1 MALDRRPTGD
11 AIIAQA
17 PQAPGED
24 RTLARLLAACSMADM
39 SDSAHVIKPAGGKT
53 TYASDGYAIA
63 PVFAPQEVEAAQA
76 DIIEQLDRVASALHH
91 PFEHS
96 CPDLPLTERLDA
108 VAGKEKAYA
117 NLLRLAVLTDAHRGP
132 RLTQLAQNPKLRAV
146 AEQLAGRP
154 LQAAGNTIRLRASF
168 AAFPEHWHNWH
179 SDVAIHDGSDCGRLN
194 ITAWIPLMDAGPGQG
209 GLEIAAGRQ
218 SAPLPHVRASD
229 FHIEPADLDHLPR
242 ATPHCRAGEVLF
254 LDRFTPHRTLPNAGT
269 ARFALVVWMK
279 AA

>member
-1 MALDRRPTGD
+1 VLYDRYGD
-11 AIIAQA
+11 THMI
-17 PQAPGED
+17 E
-24 RTLARLLAACSMADM
+24 LAGQEAA
-39 SDSAHVIKPAGGKT
+39 
-53 TYASDGYAIA
+53 YARKGYAVA
-63 PVFAPQEVEAAQA
+63 PVFTPQEVEAAQA
-76 DIIEQLDRVASALHH
+76 NVIEQLDRVASALHH

-96 CPDLPLTERLDA
+96 RPDLPLAQRLDA
-108 VAGKEKAYA
+108 IARDEKAYA

-132 RLTQLAQNPKLRAV
+132 RLTGLAQNPKLRAV
-146 AEQLAGRP
+146 AEQLTGRR

-179 SDVAIHDGSDCGRLN
+179 SDVAIDDGSDCGRLN
-194 ITAWIPLMDAGPGQG
+194 ITSWIPLMDAGPGQG

-218 SAPLPHVRASD
+218 SAPFPHVRASD
-229 FHIEPADLDHLPR
+229 FHIEPAALDHLPR

-254 LDRFTPHRTLPNAGT
+254 LDRFTPHRTLPNAGP